1 MSDITIPNYPRIFL
15 QPNEA
20 GIGKHTWC
28 QDRIEDTDIEYVR
41 SDIANEL
48 LAEQEANA
56 RLMAAAPDMAA
67 ALAPFSDYAG
77 ALFTRNRNASE
88 VAFSIVT
95 HDGKHIDIK
104 VGDFFAARS
113 AIAKAGGRS

>member
-1 MSDITIPNYPRIFL
+1 MSAHTEGPWFCKFDDFDEELHITSAVLEASNMVEICRVGVGFD
-15 QPNEA
+15 QPFE
-20 GIGKHTWC
+20 
-28 QDRIEDTDIEYVR
+28 
-41 SDIANEL
+41 
-48 LAEQEANA
+48 AEQQANA
-56 RLMAAAPDMAA
+56 RLIAAAPEMAA

-113 AIAKAGGRS
+113 AIAKAEGRS